1 MLSFLNM
8 DSQQDTQTPHESQT
22 SFLAFVMSLA
32 TTAAVHF
39 GDIEDPSVGSAQR
52 NLPAAAQMID
62 LLAMLQEKTKGNLD
76 AEEQQFLD
84 QVLYEL
90 RMRYVIVMQEG
101 GASGGASSQ
110 GAPER
115 SRIVTPGRD
124 EPRIIVP
131 GQDEPRIIVP

>member
-1 MLSFLNM
+1 MLSFLGM
-8 DSQQDTQTPHESQT
+8 DSQNPYESQT

-39 GDIEDPSVGSAQR
+39 GDIEDPMSGTAHR
-52 NLPAAAQMID
+52 NLPAAGQMID

-76 AEEQQFLD
+76 PEEHQFLD

-90 RMRYVIVMQEG
+90 RLRYVAANEEDATSGTSGTQE
-101 GASGGASSQ
+101 
-110 GAPER
+110 
-115 SRIVTPGRD
+115 SRIVTPGQD
-124 EPRIIVP
+124 QPRIIVP

>member
-1 MLSFLNM
+1 MSEPNPE
-8 DSQQDTQTPHESQT
+8 QNPYENQT

-39 GDIEDPSVGSAQR
+39 GDLEDPHAGKSER
-52 NLPAAAQMID
+52 NLPAAAQMIE

-90 RMRYVIVMQEG
+90 RMRFVSLTQDAG
-101 GASGGASSQ
+101 GAAASGGN
-110 GAPER
+110 
-115 SRIVTPGRD
+115 RIVTPGGD

-131 GQDEPRIIVP
+131 GQNEPRIIVP

>member
-1 MLSFLNM
+1 M
-8 DSQQDTQTPHESQT
+8 DPQNPYENQT

-39 GDIEDPSVGSAQR
+39 GDIEDPHAGQTQR

-62 LLAMLQEKTKGNLD
+62 LLAMLQQKTKGNLD

-90 RMRYVIVMQEG
+90 RMRYVTVAQETG
-101 GASGGASSQ
+101 VQESGAMPGQ
-110 GAPER
+110 GE
-115 SRIVTPGRD
+115 SRIVTPGGD

-131 GQDEPRIIVP
+131 GQNEPRIIVP

>member
-1 MLSFLNM
+1 M
-8 DSQQDTQTPHESQT
+8 DAQNTEPQNPYDNQT

-39 GDIEDPSVGSAQR
+39 GDIEDPMVGGAQR
-52 NLPAAAQMID
+52 NLPAAGQMID
-62 LLAMLQEKTKGNLD
+62 LLGMLQQKTKGNLD
-76 AEEQQFLD
+76 QEEEQFLD

-90 RMRYVIVMQEG
+90 RMRYVAAMQEAG
-101 GASGGASSQ
+101 GPGAGTPSQ
-110 GAPER
+110 

>member
-1 MLSFLNM
+1 M
-8 DSQQDTQTPHESQT
+8 DAQNPDPQNTDPQNPYENQT

-39 GDIEDPSVGSAQR
+39 GDIEDPMVGGAQR
-52 NLPAAAQMID
+52 NLPAAGQMID
-62 LLAMLQEKTKGNLD
+62 LLGMLQQKTKGNLD
-76 AEEQQFLD
+76 QEEAQFLD

-90 RMRYVIVMQEG
+90 RMRYVAAMQEA
-101 GASGGASSQ
+101 GAQ
-110 GAPER
+110 PER
-115 SRIVTPGRD
+115 GQSRIVTPGRD

>member
-8 DSQQDTQTPHESQT
+8 DSQDTQNPHESQT

-39 GDIEDPSVGSAQR
+39 GDIEDPSLGSTQR

-62 LLAMLQEKTKGNLD
+62 LLAMLQQKTKGNLD
-76 AEEQQFLD
+76 AEEQRFLD

-90 RMRYVIVMQEG
+90 RMRYVSVMQEG
-101 GASGGASSQ
+101 DGTSEQS
-110 GAPER
+110 APER
-115 SRIVTPGRD
+115 SRIVTPGGD

-131 GQDEPRIIVP
+131 GQNEPRIIVP

>member
-8 DSQQDTQTPHESQT
+8 DSQDTQTPHESQT

-32 TTAAVHF
+32 TSAAVHF
-39 GDIEDPSVGSAQR
+39 GDIEDPSLGSAQR

-62 LLAMLQEKTKGNLD
+62 LLAMLQQKTKGNLD
-76 AEEQQFLD
+76 AEEQRFLD

-90 RMRYVIVMQEG
+90 RMRYITVMQEG
-101 GASGGASSQ
+101 GGASAES
-110 GAPER
+110 APER
-115 SRIVTPGRD
+115 SRIVTPGGD

-131 GQDEPRIIVP
+131 GQNEPRIIVP

>member
-1 MLSFLNM
+1 M
-8 DSQQDTQTPHESQT
+8 DSQTPQNPHESQT

-39 GDIEDPSVGSAQR
+39 GDIEDPSLGASQR

-90 RMRYVIVMQEG
+90 RMRYIAVVEEAG
-101 GASGGASSQ
+101 GAPGQ
-110 GAPER
+110 GAAEQ

>member
-1 MLSFLNM
+1 M
-8 DSQQDTQTPHESQT
+8 DPQTPQNPYENQT

-39 GDIEDPSVGSAQR
+39 GDIEDPSTGTAER
-52 NLPAAAQMID
+52 NLPAAHQMIE
-62 LLAMLQEKTKGNLD
+62 LLAMLQQKTHGNLD

-90 RMRYVIVMQEG
+90 RMRFVSLAQEAG
-101 GASGGASSQ
+101 V
-110 GAPER
+110 APPQSE
-115 SRIVTPGRD
+115 SRIVTPGGD

-131 GQDEPRIIVP
+131 GQNEPRIIVP

>member
-1 MLSFLNM
+1 MEDPQN
-8 DSQQDTQTPHESQT
+8 PYENQT

-52 NLPAAAQMID
+52 NLPAAAQMIE
-62 LLAMLQEKTKGNLD
+62 LLAMLQQKTQGNLD
-76 AEEQQFLD
+76 AEEHQFLD

-90 RMRYVIVMQEG
+90 RMRFVSLTQE
-101 GASGGASSQ
+101 SGGAPSAS
-110 GAPER
+110 E
-115 SRIVTPGRD
+115 SRIVTPGGD

-131 GQDEPRIIVP
+131 GQNEPRIIVP

>member
-1 MLSFLNM
+1 MLSFLDM
-8 DSQQDTQTPHESQT
+8 DPQNSYESQT
-22 SFLAFVMSLA
+22 SFVAFVMSLA

-39 GDIEDPSVGSAQR
+39 GDIEDPTVGAAHR

-62 LLAMLQEKTKGNLD
+62 ILAMLQQKTQGNLD
-76 AEEQQFLD
+76 SEEQQFLD

-90 RMRYVIVMQEG
+90 RMRYVAAIQEAG
-101 GASGGASSQ
+101 GQAQPQQA
-110 GAPER
+110 AEE

>member
-1 MLSFLNM
+1 M
-8 DSQQDTQTPHESQT
+8 DPQTPQNPYENQT

-39 GDIEDPSVGSAQR
+39 GDIDDPSTGTAQR
-52 NLPAAAQMID
+52 NLPAAQQMIE
-62 LLAMLQEKTKGNLD
+62 LLVMLQQKTQGNLD

-90 RMRYVIVMQEG
+90 RMRFVSLAQEAG
-101 GASGGASSQ
+101 V
-110 GAPER
+110 APPPSE
-115 SRIVTPGRD
+115 SRIVTPGGD

-131 GQDEPRIIVP
+131 GQNEPRIIVP

>member
-1 MLSFLNM
+1 MLSFLGM
-8 DSQQDTQTPHESQT
+8 DPQNPYESQT

-39 GDIEDPSVGSAQR
+39 GDIDDPTTGTSHR
-52 NLPAAAQMID
+52 NLPAAGQMID
-62 LLAMLQEKTKGNLD
+62 LLAMLQQKTKGNLD
-76 AEEQQFLD
+76 PEEQQFLD

-90 RMRYVIVMQEG
+90 RMRYVAANEEP
-101 GASGGASSQ
+101 GAGPGAGRQ
-110 GAPER
+110 DD